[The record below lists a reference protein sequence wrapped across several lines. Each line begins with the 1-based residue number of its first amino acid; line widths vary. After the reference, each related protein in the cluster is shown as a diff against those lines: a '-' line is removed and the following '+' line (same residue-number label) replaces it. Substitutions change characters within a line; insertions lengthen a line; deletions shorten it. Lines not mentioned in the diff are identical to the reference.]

1 MQSFADLWVDFLLK
15 ETEEREK
22 RESSGNSGKATED
35 SSNKSPNTIP
45 ATPPFTHK
53 SPNSIPATPPF
64 SNKSPNTI
72 SATPP
77 FSNRRFD
84 AGKTSAF
91 QISPINQNVS
101 PPPRVYFQRSE
112 HFDSEFSTVPLTSS
126 DAKTTTSNP
135 LPRY

>member
-22 RESSGNSGKATED
+22 REASANTGNTTQD
-35 SSNKSPNTIP
+35 SYGKSPNTM
-45 ATPPFTHK
+45 
-53 SPNSIPATPPF
+53 
-64 SNKSPNTI
+64 

-84 AGKTSAF
+84 AGTPPSAF
-91 QISPINQNVS
+91 QVSPTNQNVS
-101 PPPRVYFQRSE
+101 LPSRGYFQRSE

-126 DAKTTTSNP
+126 DGKTTSSNQ